1 MKNSATPLKI
11 DTKKIIERYMI
22 NDGLTEMAANA
33 VEVVVDKNTGIAYA
47 VYLSSETSIGESSE
61 LVRLA
66 KFNIMQPT
74 NVEWVTIFNKET
86 DFSGHILSECNI
98 LELDSSTVR
107 VFVIDRV
114 THTYYYKDVDKKSLN
129 VGFKNEVKFKN
140 DEKAIPVSLNMQNI
154 NHFII
159 SKGIEPMKSLNMI
172 TEIIKI
178 GDTYY
183 SILCGHQ
190 ANCGL
195 FIKSSDGA
203 TWTYQSLISHKVNF
217 EAMLCFHDSK
227 FWVMCRNGSE
237 EETKDMQQNLMYS
250 EDGINWTESNLLLTT
265 SDTRPYLFNYQGDL
279 YLAYSSPM
287 PHDFSTVRP
296 WRCNVHIGKIVSCNG
311 IETFE
316 EIIYKE
322 SKFGIVYYSLL
333 DWYGHMIMLYS
344 AGELH
349 PTEGLMRGWSQ
360 GKDCLNYTILHRQEP
375 KLSFNTS
382 STVKTTDEKL
392 LI

>member
-1 MKNSATPLKI
+1 MI
-11 DTKKIIERYMI
+11 DSKKIGLHYMI
-22 NDGLTEMAANA
+22 NDGLNEMAANA
-33 VEVVVDKNTGIAYA
+33 VEVVVDDNTGIAYA

-74 NVEWVTIFNKET
+74 NVQWVTVFDKEA

-107 VFVIDRV
+107 VFAIDRV

-129 VGFKNEVKFKN
+129 VGAIKEVKIKF
-140 DEKAIPVSLNMQNI
+140 DESSNPVSLSLENVNT
-154 NHFII
+154 FIA
-159 SKGIEPMKSLNMI
+159 SRNVSMKSLNMI
-172 TEIIKI
+172 TEIIKV
-178 GDTYY
+178 GDFFY
-183 SILCGHQ
+183 SIICGHV
-190 ANCGL
+190 ADCFL
-195 FIKSSDGA
+195 FVKSKNGEI
-203 TWTYQSLISHKVNF
+203 WTCQSLVCHKVNF
-217 EAMLCFHDSK
+217 EAMLTYHNSK

-237 EETKDMQQNLMYS
+237 TETTETQQNLLYS
-250 EDGINWTESNLLLTT
+250 EDGTNWTEINLALTT

-287 PHDFSTVRP
+287 PDSFSTVRP
-296 WRCNVHIGKIVSCNG
+296 WRCNIHIGKIVSSNG
-311 IETFE
+311 VETFE
-316 EIIYKE
+316 EVIYKE
-322 SKFGIVYYSLL
+322 SKLGIVYYSLL
-333 DWYGHMIMLYS
+333 DWYGNMIMLYS

-360 GKDCLNYTILHRQEP
+360 GKDCLNYTILHSQEP
-375 KLSFNTS
+375 ELSFNTS
-382 STVKTTDEKL
+382 SAVKTTDEKL